1 MAPKCFP
8 MSALTGPELLA
19 EVKRLESQGIG
30 PNALARETGYFTVKK
45 DGTERINRSAFY
57 EALLEAKGV
66 VIGGIPQSAAGR
78 KLTFRTKV
86 QFNGNLMIGRA
97 YTAAAGFD
105 PGDEFHISVGRKGF
119 TLKALAATASGDPDG
134 SAQEPDDTED
144 TSPGAEYTDGAC
156 PMPPSDNDD
165 SVTPDGELGES

>member
-1 MAPKCFP
+1 

-45 DGTERINRSAFY
+45 DGTERINRSAFF

-78 KLTFRTKV
+78 KLTFHTKV

-105 PGDEFHISVGRKGF
+105 PGDEFRIVVGRKGF
-119 TLKALAATASGDPDG
+119 TLKAIAATTFDG
-134 SAQEPDDTED
+134 STQDPDDTED
-144 TSPGAEYTDGAC
+144 TSPEADHTDGAC
-156 PMPPSDNDD
+156 PMPPGDNDD
-165 SVTPDGELGES
+165 SVTPDSEPGEP